1 MRDVPVMNRAFSTI
15 LLMSLLAVT
24 GVAQADNVDDYIK
37 AEMQKQRIPGLSLA
51 VIKDGQIILA
61 KGYGLANV
69 EHQVP
74 VKPETIFQSGSV
86 GKQFTATAVMI
97 LVEEGKIALDDR
109 ISKYLDNA
117 PESWNRITVRH
128 LLTHTAGLT
137 DYPKDFDFRRDY
149 TEDELFK
156 RAALIPL
163 AFQPGEKWSYSNLGY
178 VVLGIM
184 ISKVAGKFY
193 GDFIQERI
201 FKPLGMNTA
210 RIISEAD
217 IVPNR
222 AAGYRFVEGELKNQE
237 WVSPAL
243 NTTADGSLYLT
254 VLDMAKWDAALYG
267 EKILKKPSLDQMWT
281 AVKLNDGKTH
291 PYGFGW
297 GLGEAKGRRLVQ
309 HGGAWQGFKSC
320 IARYVDDKLT
330 VVVFAN
336 LAQAN
341 PDKIARGVAA
351 IYNPDLAPPPVK
363 AIEDKEP
370 KVTALVKELLPMLA
384 EGTADP
390 NLFTPEARAL
400 FFSDRAKQIHAH
412 LKSLGASQSFAPWKS
427 AMNHFGGTDRNH
439 SHLKAISGSTF
450 VARRAGSQQA
460 NSATPIIKA
469 AATPNAG
476 GSNWLMST
484 SAMASRLEIA
494 APPAKPMSAPIAIS
508 LPPCRRKSVMT
519 SRRCAP
525 NAMRTPIS
533 RVRWLMMNAIPP

>member
-1 MRDVPVMNRAFSTI
+1 MRDIPAMNRAFSTI
-15 LLMSLLAVT
+15 LLLSLLAVT

-51 VIKDGQIILA
+51 VIKDGQVILA
-61 KGYGLANV
+61 KGYGLANI

-97 LVEEGKIALDDR
+97 LVEEGKIALDES
-109 ISKYLDNA
+109 ISKYLVEA
-117 PESWNRITVRH
+117 PESWKRITVRH
-128 LLTHTAGLT
+128 LLTHTAGMT

-149 TEDELFK
+149 TEDELLK

-163 AFQPGEKWSYSNLGY
+163 AFRPGEKWSYSNLGY
-178 VVLGIM
+178 MALGVM
-184 ISKVAGKFY
+184 LSKVTGKFY

-201 FKPLGMNTA
+201 FKPLGMTTA

-222 AAGYRFVEGELKNQE
+222 AAGYRLVEGELKNQE

-281 AVKLNDGKTH
+281 AVKLNDGKAH

-297 GLGEAKGRRLVQ
+297 GLGEAQGRRIVQ

-341 PDKIARGVAA
+341 PEKIARGVAA
-351 IYNPDLAPPPVK
+351 IYNPELAPPPAK

-384 EGTADP
+384 EGAADP
-390 NLFTPEARAL
+390 NLFTQEARAL
-400 FFSDRAKQIHAH
+400 LFSDRAKQIHAH
-412 LKSLGASQSFAPWKS
+412 LKSLGAPGLVELVERKEE
-427 AMNHFGGTDRNH
+427 GGNRVYRYR
-439 SHLKAISGSTF
+439 ITF
-450 VARRAGSQQA
+450 KE
-460 NSATPIIKA
+460 TI
-469 AATPNAG
+469 
-476 GSNWLMST
+476 LF
-484 SAMASRLEIA
+484 
-494 APPAKPMSAPIAIS
+494 
-508 LPPCRRKSVMT
+508 C
-519 SRRCAP
+519 
-525 NAMRTPIS
+525 
-533 RVRWLMMNAIPP
+533 RVRLTKEDKIAGVQLQLE